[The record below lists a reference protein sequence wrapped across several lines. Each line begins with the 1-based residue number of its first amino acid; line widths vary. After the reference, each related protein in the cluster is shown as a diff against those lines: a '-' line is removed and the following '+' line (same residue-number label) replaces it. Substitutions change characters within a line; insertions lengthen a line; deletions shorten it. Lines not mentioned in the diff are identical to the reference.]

1 MGFLF
6 NRSVR
11 SVLVLSALAA
21 ASACSDSI
29 AGVSGVEP
37 VAGAAA
43 GKSKPNGSPTEITVG
58 ANSYMCG
65 TFYGSGYFVDPYCT
79 GGPFGGFQST
89 AGTGGSSSIYIYFNP
104 AVSSVTLTALDPD
117 YTSNF
122 ITAYNGYNQLVD
134 YKMFDY
140 DNSPGNYTESTK
152 TVSGS
157 RITMIALSPNSS
169 DYIAY
174 KDLYFN

>member
-1 MGFLF
+1 MGSQF

-21 ASACSDSI
+21 AAACSDGARGI
-29 AGVSGVEP
+29 SGVEP
-37 VAGAAA
+37 GGAVAA

-58 ANSYMCG
+58 ATSYLCG
-65 TFYGSGYFVDPYCT
+65 TLYGSGFTISPFCT

-89 AGTGGSSSIYIYFNP
+89 AGTGGSSSIYIYFDSP
-104 AVSSVTLTALDPD
+104 VSSVTLTALDPD
-117 YTSNF
+117 YIGNF
-122 ITAYNGYNQLVD
+122 ITAYSYSTVVD
-134 YKMFDY
+134 YVMFDY
-140 DNSPGNYTESTK
+140 DNAPGSYTTSTK

-157 RITMIALSPNSS
+157 GITHIALTPNES

-174 KDLYFN
+174 NNFSFY